1 MHFYFLLG
9 LHISIVSDFN
19 HNRSISK
26 KMSALSSSSR
36 RFSTRSLPSSQTIT
50 LLAYL
55 ALDSSWLGRF
65 HDIVTVFDVVVA
77 IVPTDHVDR
86 LHDIVKVRH
95 SFGNS
100 IPKNRERKWKTSVLL
115 VYDKSYTN
123 PEWSGSHAPTIT
135 GSTLEKSNLLVN
147 QLEWLHVEV
156 KLFLHV
162 LGKIS
167 IVRKEDFGTLVDT
180 KSSSREQQAAVKLA
194 GVF

>member
-1 MHFYFLLG
+1 MHSYFLLG

-19 HNRSISK
+19 HNCSISK
-26 KMSALSSSSR
+26 KMSARSSSSR
-36 RFSTRSLPSSQTIT
+36 RFSTRSLPSSQPIT

-55 ALDSSWLGRF
+55 ALDSSWLGRL
-65 HDIVTVFDVVVA
+65 HDIVTVFNVVVA

-95 SFGNS
+95 SFRNS

-123 PEWSGSHAPTIT
+123 PEWSGGHAPTIT

-147 QLEWLHVEV
+147 QL
-156 KLFLHV
+156 K
-162 LGKIS
+162 
-167 IVRKEDFGTLVDT
+167 
-180 KSSSREQQAAVKLA
+180 
-194 GVF
+194 